1 MPSRSSSLPGD
12 PLINK
17 TLHSLKRLP
26 LTAIALAVATTAS
39 PSAMAQDGAFA
50 LEEVIVTAR
59 KRDESLQDTP
69 VAVSALTKELKQ
81 ASLRRIE
88 DVQDFTPNVYIRRT
102 PGIASGAAISIRGV
116 NSSESDKSYDP
127 AIGVVMDGM
136 FLGTSSGVLLQNFD
150 IKRIEIL
157 RGPQGTLF
165 GKNTTGGVL
174 NIIRGD
180 VTMEWGADI
189 SATFDEHGRED
200 LKAVVNVPIIDDKLG
215 VKLFGAQIKSD
226 GWVKNTTLNKDVG
239 GDDILNYGFAAMW
252 RPTEDFD
259 LKLHYERLNDDSDQG
274 AYVIASQPTE
284 LDCSVFGSCEATA
297 TDGPDK
303 TTSNT
308 TNFSDNTYDTFIA
321 TANYQLGDFLFT
333 YIGSTRDMDEDN
345 NQNFDASPTPT
356 IDMRFYND
364 WKQETHELRVSSSI
378 GENFDF
384 IVGAYLWDVDYEQRW
399 DVADLFPTLDSLG
412 ALTGVP
418 GGLGL
423 TPTTLSSQG
432 QTQETKATSVFGE
445 AYWRFAENWTL
456 TLGARWTEEE
466 KDFVGGNAR
475 VFWDPAAGDSVPD
488 SPNDPKPYDKK
499 WDEVT
504 PKIGLSWD
512 ASDDMMIYGSY
523 TEGFKSGGFV
533 GRQADFNL
541 NPTYE
546 PEYVATWEAGMKSTW
561 MDGRMIFN
569 PVFFYSDYTDKQEQ
583 YFVAVSL
590 SNVASLV
597 ANAAAMKIYGV
608 ELELEYQITEAWNV
622 RANYGY
628 LDAEYDGFFVDI
640 NGDGIA
646 TDNDGLR
653 PINTP
658 ENTFGVAT
666 TYNWEIGNGNLS
678 ANVSYHWRDEVETIL
693 APDPIA
699 PTENDAL
706 GSQDSLEN
714 LSANLSY
721 SWNDRYKIAVYGRNL
736 TDDRTRSASRIG
748 GLTSRGWWNE
758 GTTVGMELSASF

>member
-1 MPSRSSSLPGD
+1 MTNPLKKSKPRTARNVLASACSAALVSTMVSTVSYAQESS
-12 PLINK
+12 
-17 TLHSLKRLP
+17 
-26 LTAIALAVATTAS
+26 
-39 PSAMAQDGAFA
+39 FA

-69 VAVSALTKELKQ
+69 VAVSALTKELKE

-88 DVQDFTPNVYIRRT
+88 DVQDFAPNVYIRRT

-116 NSSESDKSYDP
+116 NSSESDKSFDP

-189 SATFDEHGRED
+189 SATFDENGRED
-200 LKAVVNVPIIDDKLG
+200 FKGVVNVPIIDETLG

-226 GWVKNTTLNKDVG
+226 GFVKNTTLNEDVG
-239 GDDILNYGFAAMW
+239 GDDILNYGFAALW
-252 RPTEDFD
+252 RPTENFD
-259 LKLHYERLNDDSDQG
+259 LKFHYERLNDESDQG
-274 AYVIASQPTE
+274 AYVNVNQPDE
-284 LDCSVFGSCEATA
+284 LTCAVYGSCE
-297 TDGPDK
+297 
-303 TTSNT
+303 SNT
-308 TNFSDNTYDTFIA
+308 TDNADRNSADGLNDSDNEYDTYIA

-333 YIGSTRDMDEDN
+333 YIGSMRDMDENN
-345 NQNFDASPTPT
+345 NQHFDGSSAPMLS
-356 IDMRFYND
+356 MRFYND
-364 WKQETHELRVSSSI
+364 WEQESHEFRVASSF

-399 DVADLFPTLDSLG
+399 DVAQLHYTLDLIG
-412 ALTGVP
+412 AIVPGVP
-418 GGLGL
+418 GGAGFA
-423 TPTTLSSQG
+423 PSILSSNG
-432 QTQETKATSVFGE
+432 QVQSTESTAVFGQ
-445 AYWRFAENWTL
+445 ADWRFAENWTL

-466 KDFVGGNAR
+466 KEFIGGNQQ
-475 VFWDPAAGDSVPD
+475 VFWDPSAGDSVPNN
-488 SPNDPKPYDKK
+488 PNDPRFQDEK
-499 WDEVT
+499 WDDVT
-504 PKIGLSWD
+504 PKVGLTWD
-512 ASDDMMIYGSY
+512 ISDDMMAYGSY
-523 TEGFKSGGFV
+523 TEGFKSGGFF
-533 GRQADFNL
+533 GRQSNFDL
-541 NPTYE
+541 NVSYE
-546 PEYVATWEAGMKSTW
+546 PEFVETWEAGLKSTW

-569 PVFFYSDYTDKQEQ
+569 PVFFYSDYKDKQEQ
-583 YFVAVSL
+583 YFVPVDL

-597 ANAAAMKIYGV
+597 ANAAAMEIFGV

-628 LDAEYDGFFVDI
+628 LDAEYDGFVADI

-646 TDNDGLR
+646 TDNDNLT

-666 TYNWEIGNGNLS
+666 TYVWEIGNGNLS
-678 ANVSYHWRDEVETIL
+678 GNVSYHWRDEIETIL
-693 APDPIA
+693 APSASA
-699 PTENDAL
+699 PGENDAL
-706 GSQDSLEN
+706 GSQDSLES

-721 SWNDRYKIAVYGRNL
+721 TWNDRYRVSVYGTNL
-736 TDDRTRSASRIG
+736 TDDTQRAVSRIG
-748 GLTSRGWWNE
+748 GLATRGWYNE
-758 GTTVGMELSASF
+758 GRTYGMELSASF